1 MSHASYALIT
11 GASGGIGL
19 SLATE
24 LAKLKV
30 NLLLVARSEDKLSA
44 LAKDLSSRY
53 QVKAEFLSKDL
64 TKPSA
69 AQEIVEW
76 VNQNSF
82 PVHILANNAGYGLW
96 GAVEKTSLDKLH
108 NMMQLNMNA
117 VVDLTYLMLPV
128 LRKEQQSYILNV
140 ASTAAYQ
147 AVPTLATYAATKSFV
162 LLFTRGLRKEL
173 ASSNVS
179 VTCLSPG
186 ATSTDFID
194 RAGMNDAIKE
204 KAEKFTM
211 TSEAVAKIALKGMFK
226 KKAEVIP
233 GFVNWLSV
241 QFTYLLPK
249 AIPENIAEGLYKTNP

>member
-1 MSHASYALIT
+1 VSHASYALIT

-24 LAKLKV
+24 LAKLKA

-53 QVKAEFLSKDL
+53 QVKAEYLPIDL

-69 AQEIVEW
+69 AQEIVDW
-76 VNQNSF
+76 VNKNAF
-82 PVHILANNAGYGLW
+82 PVNILVNNAGYGLW
-96 GAVEKTSLDKLH
+96 GAVEKTPLDKLH

-117 VVDLTYLMLPV
+117 VVDLTYLLLPV

-173 ASSNVS
+173 VASNVS

-194 RAGMNDAIKE
+194 RAGMNSAIKE

-241 QFTYLLPK
+241 QLTYLMPK

>member
-30 NLLLVARSEDKLSA
+30 NLLLVARSEDKLKSLAENLSA
-44 LAKDLSSRY
+44 TY
-53 QVKAEFLSKDL
+53 QVKAEYLSIDL
-64 TKPSA
+64 TNPSA
-69 AQEIVEW
+69 AQEIVAW
-76 VNQNSF
+76 VKKNSF
-82 PVHILANNAGYGLW
+82 AIHILVNNAGYGLW
-96 GAVEKTSLDKLH
+96 GAVENTPLDKLH

-117 VVDLTYLMLPV
+117 VVDLTYLMLPF
-128 LRKEQQSYILNV
+128 LRKEPQSYILNV
-140 ASTAAYQ
+140 SSTAAYQ

-173 ASSNVS
+173 VSSNVS

-194 RAGMNDAIKE
+194 RAGMNSAIKE

-211 TSEAVAKIALKGMFK
+211 SSEAVAKIALKGMFK

-241 QFTYLLPK
+241 QLTYFVPK